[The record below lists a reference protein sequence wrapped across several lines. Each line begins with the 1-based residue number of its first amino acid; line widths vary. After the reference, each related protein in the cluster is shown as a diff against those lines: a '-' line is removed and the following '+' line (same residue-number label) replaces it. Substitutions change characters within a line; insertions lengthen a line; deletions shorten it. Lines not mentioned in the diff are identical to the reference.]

1 MIKKLL
7 LNLYIWPLFSVV
19 TLVTLLLVPFIWAG
33 NLVILR
39 VPVSRAFR
47 IGIRIYGLILVRWVS
62 FFAPAR
68 LQDKSG
74 GIPETGIYVAN
85 HNSAVDPYCY
95 GVLSGEYAF
104 MASWPFDIP
113 FYSWA
118 MKRAQ
123 YLNAAWDWNTLL
135 EKSVQLL
142 ESGCSLIIWPE
153 GHRSRNGKLGKFKNG
168 AFRLACET
176 GYPIV
181 PVCITGTY
189 KLLPPGRRLLTPSR
203 VRVTV
208 LPYHRPP
215 VGLTGSVAARE
226 LSDRVRKAL
235 VKELKKTE

>member
-1 MIKKLL
+1 MIKKFL

-19 TLVTLLLVPFIWAG
+19 TLVIILLIPFIWLG
-33 NLVILR
+33 NRVTLR

-47 IGIRIYGLILVRWVS
+47 LGIRIYGLILVRWIP
-62 FFAPAR
+62 FFAPVR
-68 LQDKSG
+68 LQDRSG
-74 GIPETGIYVAN
+74 GMPETGIYVAN
-85 HNSAVDPYCY
+85 HNSALDPYCY

-104 MASWPFDIP
+104 LTSWPFGIP
-113 FYSWA
+113 FYRWV
-118 MKRAQ
+118 MKKAQ

-142 ESGCSLIIWPE
+142 ENGCSLIIWPE
-153 GHRSRNGKLGKFKNG
+153 GHRSRNGELGKFKNG

-189 KLLPPGRRLLTPSR
+189 KLMPPESRLLTPSR

-208 LPYHRPP
+208 LPPHYPP
-215 VGLTGSVAARE
+215 AGVSGRIAVQE
-226 LSDRVRKAL
+226 LSDRVRETLA
-235 VKELKKTE
+235 KELKKTE